1 MFDTHCHLNFKVF
14 KKNVEQV
21 IKSAQDQ
28 GVNSIVVPGTDIKTS
43 KKAIDLAKKYQGLYA
58 AVGIHPHHV
67 FEIYQKKA
75 DFQSFVFEI
84 EKLLEN
90 KKVVAVGE
98 IGIDRHLYKKTRH
111 QNYQVDEEFI
121 DLQKIIFEKQI
132 KLAKKYQKSV
142 IIHNR
147 EAKKDLFEVLEKEKK
162 GLEKKAVF
170 HCCEPDLELLEY
182 AKKNQFFIGVDGDLI
197 YSSEKQEFIKKVP
210 LEMLVLETDAPFLSP
225 FKIFPNQPK
234 NLQVI
239 SEFVAQLKNLS
250 QKKVKNQTTI
260 NGKILFQL

>member
-1 MFDTHCHLNFKVF
+1 MFDTHCHLNFHVF
-14 KKNVEQV
+14 EKNVEQV
-21 IKSAQDQ
+21 IKSAEDQ
-28 GVNSIVVPGTDIKTS
+28 GISFIVVPGTDIKTS
-43 KKAIDLAKKYQGLYA
+43 EKAINLAKKYKNLYA
-58 AVGIHPHHV
+58 AVGIHPHHL
-67 FEIYQKKA
+67 FEIYQKKVN
-75 DFQSFVFEI
+75 QS
-84 EKLLEN
+84 LLKKVEELLTRD
-90 KKVVAVGE
+90 KVVAVGE

-111 QNYQVDEEFI
+111 QNYQVDEGFI
-121 DLQKIIFEKQI
+121 DLQKDFFIAQI
-132 KLAKKYQKSV
+132 KLGKKYQKSV

-197 YSSEKQEFIKKVP
+197 YSPEKQAFIKKVP

-239 SEFVAQLKNLS
+239 SEFVAQLKNVS
-250 QKKVKNQTTI
+250 QEKVKNQTTI